1 MMPGRRNNH
10 GHPRTGAAT
19 AEVSE
24 PARLVLCAS
33 FGVRWCVGS
42 SGECEDAPKL
52 TASPEPIGGILHK
65 RMCPN
70 TAPILPAP
78 GVGGSFFRA
87 GPPWRLIPMHRILFV
102 LGIVL
107 SLLLV
112 ACSSPAQVATAPTAV
127 PAQVEPAM

>member
-1 MMPGRRNNH
+1 
-10 GHPRTGAAT
+10 
-19 AEVSE
+19 
-24 PARLVLCAS
+24 
-33 FGVRWCVGS
+33 
-42 SGECEDAPKL
+42 
-52 TASPEPIGGILHK
+52 
-65 RMCPN
+65 MCPN

-102 LGIVL
+102 LVIVL

-127 PAQVEPAM
+127 PAQAEPATATSVPSATPVPPTPTMAPINIPAPTDTPPPTNTPAPTNTSAPPD